1 MSYQQRNQDNIYKNN
16 ISLNARQFETH
27 IVDKCFQDA
36 RHAIHS
42 GIIPKNFNQN
52 ILNKTNKFKP
62 HEQLQDEEEYMTSSL
77 TGEKL
82 TVSSFKHN
90 NMQPF
95 FGSNIKQSLS
105 PEASSAKLEHFTGQ
119 IKNFRNK
126 DVVENMFEPQHN
138 VHNVNGKKIHDSGMF
153 DRFIASN
160 YRTNEHPIQK
170 INVGPGLNQGYSA
183 KPCGGLNQSNKR
195 DHIMPKN
202 VDQLRV
208 LSNPKLQ
215 YKGRVIAGQKEIQ
228 RGLVSKPNKN
238 RPDTYYR
245 NCQDRYF
252 TSVVN
257 PKNKVREKVRAK
269 RTNRQCSKSYTGT
282 AGPTINKRP
291 EKKGLYRKSRRNCY
305 INSGIRNL
313 AVEGSWNP
321 NEDNENYGKNSMDL
335 PLNERDT
342 TTKETPK
349 LNLTTTIKSI
359 IAPIQDL
366 FKTTRK
372 ENFIGNPRPN
382 GNFGAQI
389 PNKITV
395 HDPGDVARTTI
406 KETNIHDTRSGQ
418 MSGPNKLTVYDP
430 NDIART
436 TIKETNIHD
445 IRSGNMTGPNKI
457 KVHDSNDIARTTI
470 KETNIHDTRSGNM
483 TGPNKIKVHDTN
495 DITRTTIKET
505 NIHDNRT
512 GNIGNEAK
520 KGKIYNQDEVKKTVR
535 ETIDEVDKTINLS
548 GNNRHIVYDPNDVPQ
563 TTVKD
568 TNIHHV
574 RTGNVGISSID
585 KGDGYLTKGV
595 QAPNTNKQF
604 TSDNEYTGQPDGDVG
619 KGGGEGY
626 LVTEYDA
633 KTTHKQFTSDNEYTG
648 IADSKDDKP
657 MSYEDAYNAALNFN
671 KEKIAVGRKP
681 TDCNVKLNVG
691 EADINVDIRKLESDI
706 INIREMNV
714 NKIYSSVPGKIDCS
728 NTSDKVPLPQ
738 DMNTDRIEDDI
749 LSAFKKK
756 PIFTI
761 IIKLLKKYINIL

>member
-1 MSYQQRNQDNIYKNN
+1 MSYQQRNQENIYQNN
-16 ISLNARQFETH
+16 ISLNARQFESCL
-27 IVDKCFQDA
+27 VDKRFQDS
-36 RHAIHS
+36 RKAIHS
-42 GIIPKNFNQN
+42 RIIPKNFNQN
-52 ILNKTNKFKP
+52 ILNQTNKFKP

-77 TGEKL
+77 TGERIK
-82 TVSSFKHN
+82 VSNFKHN

-105 PEASSAKLEHFTGQ
+105 PEATSAKLENFTGQ

-126 DVVENMFEPQHN
+126 DAVQNMFEPQHN
-138 VHNVNGKKIHDSGMF
+138 VHNVNGKKVHDSSMF

-160 YRTNEHPIQK
+160 YRTNEHPIEK

-195 DHIMPKN
+195 DFIMPKN

-215 YKGRVIAGQKEIQ
+215 YKGRVIAGQKETQ

-238 RPDTYYR
+238 RPDRYYR

-257 PKNKVREKVRAK
+257 PKNKIREKVRAK
-269 RTNRQCSKSYTGT
+269 RTNRQCSTSYTGT

-305 INSGIRNL
+305 VNSGIRNL
-313 AVEGSWNP
+313 ANEGSWNP
-321 NEDNENYGKNSMDL
+321 NEDTENYGKNSMEL

-389 PNKITV
+389 PNKLTV
-395 HDPGDVARTTI
+395 YDPNDVARTTIKETNIHDNRSGNMSGPNKLTVYDPNDVARTTI
-406 KETNIHDTRSGQ
+406 KETNIHDTRSGN
-418 MSGPNKLTVYDP
+418 MAGPK
-430 NDIART
+430 
-436 TIKETNIHD
+436 
-445 IRSGNMTGPNKI
+445 KI
-457 KVHDSNDIARTTI
+457 KVHDPNDVARTTI
-470 KETNIHDTRSGNM
+470 KETNIHDTR
-483 TGPNKIKVHDTN
+483 
-495 DITRTTIKET
+495 
-505 NIHDNRT
+505 T
-512 GNIGNEAK
+512 GNVGNEAK
-520 KGKIYNQDEVKKTVR
+520 RGKLYNQDDVKKTVR
-535 ETIDEVDKTINLS
+535 ETLDEVDKTINLA
-548 GNNRHIVYDPNDVPQ
+548 GNNRHTVYDPNDVPQ
-563 TTVKD
+563 TTIKD

-574 RTGNVGISSID
+574 RTGNVGIPSVD

-604 TSDNEYTGQPDGDVG
+604 TSDNEYTGQADGDVG

-626 LVTEYDA
+626 LVTKYDA
-633 KTTHKQFTSDNEYTG
+633 KNTHKQFTSDKEYTG

-681 TDCNVKLNVG
+681 TDCNVKMSVG
-691 EADINVDIRKLESDI
+691 EGDINIDIKKLESDI

-738 DMNTDRIEDDI
+738 DMNTERIEEDI
-749 LSAFKKK
+749 LAAFKKN
-756 PIFTI
+756 PYSQS
-761 IIKLLKKYINIL
+761 LSSY